1 VLVYFEGPPSA
12 KLVAM
17 AATAVSLALLLE
29 LIVVSVRY
37 ARLRGI
43 LEAGGLYEPE
53 ATAAPGRHGAPITPD
68 TGPRALVDRLLPRN
82 VALFLLLV
90 VLLAGGSWA
99 LGFALAPN
107 KDRFLAS
114 PEWRFQPLYLAA
126 HLVTLRLFI
135 TVFMRNFAAG
145 VARLDMPP
153 ERAQAGFRVI
163 LGPVGALAALVVAVP
178 FCVWDYGYL
187 YGARYERMGDGVGPV
202 DLVMWGIW
210 CLEWFLNA
218 IIWVVLIGFLIMN
231 VWAIRTYRF
240 RDPIEVVLNERQYR
254 PFLQM
259 SSQGATIVLGFAVL
273 TAVYIWYTGG
283 AETDYVGLMIVAVLL
298 IAGFVPPWMLLD
310 AKVDRAITEEEN
322 ALRRGLVG
330 GVRPQE
336 PGSGGANK
344 PPVRDLETRLDE
356 ALTMLRIQHLERL
369 HRGLGRTEAKA
380 MVVKMLAPAATV
392 AWHLSA
398 NLYEIIAKVGQVLQ
412 WIIRTVA
419 ELFT

>member
-1 VLVYFEGPPSA
+1 
-12 KLVAM
+12 M
-17 AATAVSLALLLE
+17 C
-29 LIVVSVRY
+29 IR
-37 ARLRGI
+37 
-43 LEAGGLYEPE
+43 
-53 ATAAPGRHGAPITPD
+53 
-68 TGPRALVDRLLPRN
+68 DR
-82 VALFLLLV
+82 
-90 VLLAGGSWA
+90 
-99 LGFALAPN
+99 
-107 KDRFLAS
+107 
-114 PEWRFQPLYLAA
+114 
-126 HLVTLRLFI
+126 
-135 TVFMRNFAAG
+135 
-145 VARLDMPP
+145 
-153 ERAQAGFRVI
+153 
-163 LGPVGALAALVVAVP
+163 
-178 FCVWDYGYL
+178 
-187 YGARYERMGDGVGPV
+187 
-202 DLVMWGIW
+202 
-210 CLEWFLNA
+210 
-218 IIWVVLIGFLIMN
+218 
-231 VWAIRTYRF
+231 
-240 RDPIEVVLNERQYR
+240 YR

-259 SSQGATIVLGFAVL
+259 SSQGASIVLGFAVL
-273 TAVYIWYTGG
+273 TAIYIWYTDGV
-283 AETDYVGLMIVAVLL
+283 ESDYLGLFIVAVLL

-344 PPVRDLETRLDE
+344 PPLRDLETRLDE